1 MSLSD
6 SERKI
11 IESQELHDK
20 YQEDLKRF
28 ETVIAQDKG
37 VAIDQATTRQSTTK
51 LSEYE
56 CPSITAMGLSIAV
69 AAFDIFQG
77 AGCSADFCFQD
88 VTDEPSFCSV
98 FGGFN
103 RLRFSAKPRPGGGCW
118 DYSKSHCSEDFAAHC
133 ESLGI
138 PAS

>member
-1 MSLSD
+1 MSIEE
-6 SERKI
+6 SESRI
-11 IESQELHDK
+11 VASQQRHDQ
-20 YQEDLKRF
+20 YMRDLKRF
-28 ETVIAQDKG
+28 ETCIAQDRG
-37 VAIDQATTRQSTTK
+37 TPDPDSARRK
-51 LSEYE
+51 LEEYE

>member
-37 VAIDQATTRQSTTK
+37 TQTDPHK
-51 LSEYE
+51 LSQYQ
-56 CPSITAMGLSIAV
+56 CPSITAMGLSVAV

-77 AGCSADFCFQD
+77 AGCSADWCFQD

>member
-37 VAIDQATTRQSTTK
+37 TSDPHK

-56 CPSITAMGLSIAV
+56 CPSLTAMGLSVAI

-77 AGCSADFCFQD
+77 AGCSADWCFQD